1 MKNIV
6 LFIYTMLLR
15 LRYCFRGSL
24 NIKQSRLWCVRVSG
38 SRDALLC
45 LNGSQI
51 RRTMFNMNGND
62 NQLTARDVVMDKC
75 EIRVNGMGN
84 TIEIEPQCNLHN
96 TVIVINGNNCRIA
109 IGRSTAV
116 GSMYMVCMGQANF
129 IKIGE
134 DCMIADHVDIW
145 NTDAHPIYNEKGE
158 VTNLSKPI
166 KIGNHV
172 WIGKHAK
179 VLKGITIHDNA
190 VVGMSTIVTKD
201 VPTNTLVAGSD
212 CRIIRSDINWDRKFI
227 TV

>member
-1 MKNIV
+1 MPI
-6 LFIYTMLLR
+6 
-15 LRYCFRGSL
+15 FR
-24 NIKQSRLWCVRVSG
+24 I
-38 SRDALLC
+38 
-45 LNGSQI
+45 
-51 RRTMFNMNGND
+51 
-62 NQLTARDVVMDKC
+62 
-75 EIRVNGMGN
+75 
-84 TIEIEPQCNLHN
+84 
-96 TVIVINGNNCRIA
+96 TVITTKIANGQRIDK
-109 IGRSTAV
+109 GL
-116 GSMYMVCMGQANF
+116 Y
-129 IKIGE
+129 
-134 DCMIADHVDIW
+134 VDIQTYSFA
-145 NTDAHPIYNEKGE
+145 NPIYNEKGE